1 MNDPLPELLA
11 KAKTAGVASDFVH
24 KAFNAGKQMAQANRP
39 EILGALVG
47 GALATGLGAATVK
60 RWKGKPSLQEL
71 DAAQMQAAQ
80 KAEGEK
86 LQKKG
91 KKPGFSHKVQD
102 AVAGAYA
109 GVSKAMAEHPV
120 AGSLTY
126 GATGARLGIDLAR
139 QIREWTK

>member
-1 MNDPLPELLA
+1 MNDSLDRLLEN
-11 KAKTAGVASDFVH
+11 AKTAGVASDFVR
-24 KAFNAGKQMAQANRP
+24 KAFEAGKQMAQANRP
-39 EILGALVG
+39 EIIGALVG

-60 RWKGKPSLQEL
+60 RWGGKPSLQEL
-71 DAAQMQAAQ
+71 DAAQMRAAQ
-80 KAEGEK
+80 KAEGQK
-86 LQKKG
+86 LREKG

-139 QIREWTK
+139 LAREWSK